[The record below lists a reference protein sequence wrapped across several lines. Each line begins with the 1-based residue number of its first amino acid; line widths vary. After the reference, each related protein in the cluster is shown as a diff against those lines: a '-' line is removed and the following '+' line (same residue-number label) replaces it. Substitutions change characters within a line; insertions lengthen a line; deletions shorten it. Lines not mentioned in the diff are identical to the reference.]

1 MALNLAG
8 DGIIDNLYHYLW
20 AKDALFNSGPYILL
34 PDTIIYKYG
43 DPTFW
48 YFTSKDGT
56 IMRKSKKNVNNKEI
70 EKSFLKGSKSNQIVA
85 VLYTNKK

>member
-20 AKDALFNSGPYILL
+20 AKDSLFNSVSYILL
-34 PDTIIYKYG
+34 PDTIIYKFG

-56 IMRKSKKNVNNKEI
+56 ILRKSKKNVNNKEI
-70 EKSFLKGSKSNQIVA
+70 EKSFLKGAKPGEIVA
-85 VLYTNKK
+85 VLYTNK